1 MKDSAIESRQGYLA
15 VDCRSADARAM
26 SQACRALAVECLEKQ
41 INRVLIDAIECDPEG
56 HYALRDAFT
65 MMILA
70 GIPDRFRLALLTDV
84 PHVRV
89 LFADLQRDLRLLNIE
104 ARLFGREN
112 EAVEWLLPASA
123 GRAAETQR
131 RAEQAA

>member
-1 MKDSAIESRQGYLA
+1 MKDSALEPRAGYLS
-15 VDCRSADARAM
+15 VDCRCADARAM
-26 SQACRALAVECLEKQ
+26 SEACRELAVECLEKQ
-41 INRVLIDAIECDPEG
+41 VNRVLVDAIDCDPEG
-56 HYALRDAFT
+56 HHALRDAFT

-84 PHVRV
+84 PRVRA

-104 ARLFGREN
+104 ARLFGREA

-123 GRAAETQR
+123 GRAGETR
-131 RAEQAA
+131 RGAQQQA